1 MPAIEPLSYA
11 SLDYLKSFDLRCIC
25 VSSSG
30 RVYVSRD
37 PKGASAAWWT
47 KAEHAD
53 QIAHV
58 AWTNADVPGAAARL
72 GLTVTAH
79 EIVCRRVAER
89 TAKIDEEIARAI
101 DGKVL
106 KQFNSTYRQRRLE
119 AKRNGQHFMPYSEA
133 LRRLRAT
140 VATSVAQGGTIPR
153 SFAASVFEKQDAAR
167 TPPIEA
173 ARTRT

>member
-11 SLDYLKSFDLRCIC
+11 SLDYLHSFDLRCVC

-58 AWTNADVPGAAARL
+58 AWMDADVPGAASRL
-72 GLTVTAH
+72 GLTVTPH
-79 EIVCRRVAER
+79 SVVCRRVGER
-89 TAKIDEEIARAI
+89 TAALDKAIAEAI
-101 DGKVL
+101 DGGTL
-106 KQFNSTYRQRRLE
+106 KAFNAEYRKRRLQ
-119 AKRNGQHFMPYSEA
+119 AKQSGKPFMNYQTA
-133 LRRLRAT
+133 QAKLRKLIADSI
-140 VATSVAQGGTIPR
+140 ADGGTIPQ
-153 SFAASVFEKQDAAR
+153 SFTEVFDR
-167 TPPIEA
+167 
-173 ARTRT
+173 